1 MSNPPR
7 TYGLGPFRLEIE
19 DRAIYRGDRPVA
31 LTPRC
36 FDVLRELVQASG
48 RVVTKERLLERV
60 WADAV
65 VEEGSVTRT
74 VSMLREALGAEGAA
88 LIETLPRVGYRIAGP
103 VRPDPASP
111 PALARIVWD
120 ERVFPLVPGENIV
133 GRDLDAAVRLD
144 VNSVSRH
151 HARISLSEEA
161 AILEDLGSKNGTFLG
176 KVRLLRPSPLQ
187 DGDEI
192 SFGTASV
199 LFRRPSSESTVT
211 AKRS

>member
-1 MSNPPR
+1 MSTPPR

-19 DRAIYRGDRPVA
+19 DRALYRGGRPVA

-36 FDVLRELVQASG
+36 FDVLRELVQARG

-74 VSMLREALGAEGAA
+74 VSMLREALGEEWAG

-103 VRPDPASP
+103 VAPDPVSP
-111 PALARIVWD
+111 PVLARIVWD
-120 ERVFPLVPGENIV
+120 ERVFPLLPGENIV

-144 VNSVSRH
+144 VSSVSRH
-151 HARISLSEEA
+151 HARITVSETDA
-161 AILEDLGSKNGTFLG
+161 TLEDLGSKNGTFLG
-176 KVRLLRPSPLQ
+176 KVRLQRPAPLQ
-187 DGDEI
+187 DGAEI
-192 SFGTASV
+192 SFGTAAV

-211 AKRS
+211 AQRS